1 LKTFLSQRIVQVM
14 ALVTI
19 LIFVAAGS
27 IYWIADRAEGY
38 ELNGR
43 AISPVVQAPPLDLT
57 DQHGSPFSLSQEMGK
72 VAVVSFGSTRCPDTG
87 PTMLDEFATIRSN
100 LGEYAYLVD
109 FIFVT
114 FDPEN
119 DTQERLKDALAS
131 VDPSF
136 IGLRG
141 TDEQTAQILDAY
153 GMTVERSGAATVA
166 AGCRFDDSSR
176 VYLIDRAGNLRVT
189 YLPGSDPLKIAQ
201 DIDHLAGE

>member
-1 LKTFLSQRIVQVM
+1 LKNFLSQRLVQVM

-19 LIFVAAGS
+19 LIFVTAGA

-43 AISPVVQAPPLDLT
+43 AYSPVAPAPPLDLT
-57 DQHGSPFSLSQEMGK
+57 DQHGSPFSLAQEVGK
-72 VAVVSFGSTRCPDTG
+72 VTVVSFGCTRCPDGG
-87 PTMLDEFATIRSN
+87 PTKLDEVATLRCN
-100 LGEYAYLVD
+100 LGDYAYLVD

-119 DTQERLKDALAS
+119 DTQERMTDAIAS

-141 TDEQTAQILDAY
+141 DAEQTTQVLDAY
-153 GMTVERSGAATVA
+153 GMTVERKDAASTA
-166 AGCRFDDSSR
+166 TGCQFEDNAR
-176 VYLIDRAGNLRVT
+176 VYLIDKEGNLRVT
-189 YLPGSDPLKIAQ
+189 YVPGTDPLKIAQ
-201 DIDHLAGE
+201 DIEHLAKE

>member
-1 LKTFLSQRIVQVM
+1 M

-19 LIFVAAGS
+19 LIFVTAGT

-43 AISPVVQAPPLDLT
+43 AYSPVAPAPPLDLT
-57 DQHGSPFSLSQEMGK
+57 DQHGSPFSLAQEAGK

-87 PTMLDEFATIRSN
+87 PTMLDDFATIRSN
-100 LGEYAYLVD
+100 LGDYAYLVD

-119 DTQERLKDALAS
+119 DTPERLKDVIAS
-131 VDPSF
+131 IDPSF

-141 TDEQTAQILDAY
+141 DDEQTAQILDAY
-153 GMTVERSGAATVA
+153 GMPIERNGAASSA
-166 AGCRFDDSSR
+166 NGCHFEDNARI
-176 VYLIDRAGNLRVT
+176 YLIDKEGRLRVT
-189 YLPGSDPLKIAQ
+189 YLPGTDPLKIAQ
-201 DIDHLAGE
+201 DVEHLASE